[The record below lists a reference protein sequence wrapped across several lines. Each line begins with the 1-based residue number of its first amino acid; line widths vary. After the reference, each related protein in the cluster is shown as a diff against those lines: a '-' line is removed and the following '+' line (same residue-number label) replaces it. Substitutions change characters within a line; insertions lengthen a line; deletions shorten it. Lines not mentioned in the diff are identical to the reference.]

1 MKILS
6 RVAFYFFLSMSS
18 SSAMAAWYDSNAVGT
33 APDWAYRVPIDLPT
47 NTQVHQTIKLDVDF
61 NALITSLGVSGTFD
75 VNSPRIIRPNN
86 ALANQQEF
94 TDVIYNGVIDP
105 LNNGRGQIKF
115 IAEDAGVGP
124 YYLYFDVTAN
134 GAKPANSQAAINGD
148 FEHSATPT
156 SSNWSIAASNAGGN
170 QNNETHSTNY
180 GASYSNQVSCGE
192 GNVSGANNSPHNDG
206 SAATTTGENWH
217 LLGYRDA
224 CEDGSGNEYIRLRKQ
239 FTVPNSNEG
248 LLEFYFQM
256 QGFDDANYDRME
268 ITIDGAA
275 INHTALGISNTALTV
290 NTGYI
295 GFKSTY
301 SSTVRDAG
309 WQKASLALAAY
320 RGRTITLEIAMRF
333 ATDNSYRTWVKI
345 DDVVWSLQTATL
357 GTPEPF
363 VQLVPA
369 IAVQKTSVTIQDPVN
384 GDNFPKAIPGA
395 IVEYSLEP
403 TNSGAGPADENTIVL
418 TDAIPANTAL
428 VVSDIGAAGSGPV
441 NFVNGATIS
450 GLSYS
455 FDSLSSLNDG
465 VSFSEDSGASFGYI
479 PQPDG
484 EGVDARITHI
494 RVFTTGIFKAAD
506 SQGNPSFQVKFRVQL
521 Q

>member
-1 MKILS
+1 
-6 RVAFYFFLSMSS
+6 
-18 SSAMAAWYDSNAVGT
+18 MAAWYDSNATGT
-33 APDWAYRVPIDLPT
+33 APDWAYRVPIDLPA
-47 NTQVHQTIKLDVDF
+47 NTQIHQTIKLDVDF
-61 NALITSLGVSGTFD
+61 NALIASLGASGTFD
-75 VNSPRIIRPNN
+75 VNSPRVVRPNE
-86 ALANQQEF
+86 ALVSQQEF
-94 TDVIYNGVIDP
+94 TDIIYSGVIDP

-115 IAEDAGVGP
+115 IAEDAGAGP

-134 GAKPANSQAAINGD
+134 GAKPANPQTTINGD

-156 SSNWSIAASNAGGN
+156 SSNWTTAASNAGGN
-170 QNNETHSTNY
+170 QRNETHSTSY
-180 GASYSNQVSCGE
+180 GATYSNQLSCSDGSIS
-192 GNVSGANNSPHNDG
+192 NANNSPRNDG
-206 SAATTTGENWH
+206 SAATTTGKNWH
-217 LLGYRDA
+217 LLGYREA

-239 FTVPNSNEG
+239 FTVPTSNEG

-268 ITIDGAA
+268 ISVDGVA

-290 NTGYI
+290 NTDYI

-301 SSTVRDAG
+301 SSNVRDAG

-320 RGRTITLEIAMRF
+320 RGKTITFEIAMRF
-333 ATDNSYRTWVKI
+333 ASDNAYRTWVKL
-345 DDVVWSLQTATL
+345 DDVIWSLQTATL

-369 IAVQKTSVTIQDPVN
+369 ISVQKTSVTIQDPVN
-384 GDNFPKAIPGA
+384 GTHFPKAIPGA
-395 IVEYSLEP
+395 IVEYTLEP
-403 TNSGAGPADENTIVL
+403 TNTGAGPADENTIAL

-441 NFVNGATIS
+441 RFENGVPIS
-450 GLSYS
+450 GLNYS
-455 FDSLSSLNDG
+455 FDSLSSLSDG
-465 VSFSEDSGASFGYI
+465 VAFSDNSGASFDYI

-484 EGVDARITHI
+484 EGVDTRVTHI
-494 RVFTTGIFKAAD
+494 RVFTTGIFKAA
-506 SQGNPSFQVKFRVQL
+506 SNQGDPSFQVKFRVQL